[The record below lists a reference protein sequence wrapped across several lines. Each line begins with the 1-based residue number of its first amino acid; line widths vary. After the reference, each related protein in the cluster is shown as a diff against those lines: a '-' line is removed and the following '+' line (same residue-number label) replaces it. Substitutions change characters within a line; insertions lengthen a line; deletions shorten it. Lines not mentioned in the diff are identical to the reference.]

1 MADDKNMNDDLFGAD
16 EDQGLD
22 AQNDMDEEYE
32 DDEVEEDSDEFDP
45 ETGENLITGETS
57 HIISDEAGTRLDLS
71 DIHGGT
77 LKPTDLSSEMKT
89 SFLEYS
95 MSVIVARA
103 LPDVSRRPKACSPPY
118 FVRNERGWHY
128 AKPST

>member
-1 MADDKNMNDDLFGAD
+1 MADDKDLNNDLFGAD
-16 EDQGLD
+16 EDKDLD

-45 ETGENLITGETS
+45 ETGVNLVTGENS

-89 SFLEYS
+89 SFL
-95 MSVIVARA
+95 
-103 LPDVSRRPKACSPPY
+103 
-118 FVRNERGWHY
+118 
-128 AKPST
+128 